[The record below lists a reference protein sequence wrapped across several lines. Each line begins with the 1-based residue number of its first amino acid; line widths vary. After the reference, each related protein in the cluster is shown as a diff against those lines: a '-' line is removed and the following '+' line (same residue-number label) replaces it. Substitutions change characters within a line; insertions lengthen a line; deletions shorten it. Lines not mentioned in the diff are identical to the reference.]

1 MFADGD
7 ENASEKK
14 QRQLET
20 LKKRALSSDIMR
32 DLQKQY
38 DDRPEEIVVC
48 YVTHISST
56 EIGILVSF
64 MGVW

>member
-1 MFADGD
+1 MISQVDCICMLADGD

-48 YVTHISST
+48 YTFFSRK
-56 EIGILVSF
+56 
-64 MGVW
+64 